1 MFIYGN
7 AAVGYSAIST
17 SDNTASYWGM
27 KGGMY
32 TTGEFGMGYSF
43 SSSYR
48 MTLGYKYQA
57 SPTSMEAN
65 LSTTRVNFV
74 DYTRGFVLGNSYTF

>member
-1 MFIYGN
+1 
-7 AAVGYSAIST
+7 
-17 SDNTASYWGM
+17 M

-32 TTGEFGMGYSF
+32 TTSEMGFGYSF
-43 SSSYR
+43 SPKFR

-65 LSTTRVNFV
+65 LSTSRVNFM
-74 DYTRGFVLGNSYTF
+74 DYTRGFVLGSSYTF